1 MDEKKTELSMEQLEQ
16 ANGGVYHTVNTGIE
30 GVDAALRAD
39 ASKGSKQIDHIP
51 NGTVID
57 TITDQLYYD
66 PVSNRHFVQV
76 VYNGKVGYIASSIVG
91 LRR

>member
-39 ASKGSKQIDHIP
+39 ASKSSRQIDHIP